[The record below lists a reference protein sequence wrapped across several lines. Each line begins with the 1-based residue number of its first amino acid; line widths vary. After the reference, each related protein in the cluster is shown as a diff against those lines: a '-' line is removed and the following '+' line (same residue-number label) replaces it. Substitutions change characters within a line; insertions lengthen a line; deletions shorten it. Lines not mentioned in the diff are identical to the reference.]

1 MHLVQTMAY
10 AGEKP
15 WHGLGNKL
23 ARQQPIEVWK
33 KQAGMDW
40 KIEESDVRYITGG
53 GPVGSIHAFP
63 EQKVLYRSDNRTP
76 LSVKS
81 SGWGAWPK
89 HQTVSLPPS
98 RHSDQIG
105 TRAAFSEAPYA
116 PSAALSPGNTRPSGW
131 GAACVT
137 ATISPIA

>member
-1 MHLVQTMAY
+1 MRWTLYGMVAPLPGRPRGLQT
-10 AGEKP
+10 
-15 WHGLGNKL
+15 
-23 ARQQPIEVWK
+23 
-33 KQAGMDW
+33 
-40 KIEESDVRYITGG
+40 
-53 GPVGSIHAFP
+53 
-63 EQKVLYRSDNRTP
+63 NRTP

-105 TRAAFSEAPYA
+105 TRAALSKAPDI
-116 PSAALSPGNTRPSGW
+116 PSAGSSPVNTRPSGW

-137 ATISPIA
+137 TTISPTA